1 MDVLALLAAV
11 YVAIAIV
18 AVLETLAGGVNSP
31 KAGLRGTLTGCFLCL
46 FWLPMF
52 VVFAVMQAMR
62 DDTATSDR

>member
-11 YVAIAIV
+11 YVAIAIL
-18 AVLETLAGGVNSP
+18 AVLKTLAEGVSSP
-31 KAGLRGTLTGCFLCL
+31 KASLRGTLTGCFLCF

-62 DDTATSDR
+62 ADTATSDR